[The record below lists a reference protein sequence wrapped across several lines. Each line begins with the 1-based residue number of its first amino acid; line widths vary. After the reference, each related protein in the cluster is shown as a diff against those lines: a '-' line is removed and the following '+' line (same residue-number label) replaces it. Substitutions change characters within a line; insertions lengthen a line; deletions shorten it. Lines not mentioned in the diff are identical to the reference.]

1 MIKNIVFDFGG
12 VIADISREQAVKAF
26 IRLGVKDA
34 DRILDKYH
42 QTGIFQELEE
52 GSLTE
57 EAYRNELGKLCGR
70 TLSWEEVQ
78 QAWLGFITGVDIR
91 KLEYLEMLRSEGYKL
106 YVLSNTNPY
115 VMGWACSE
123 RFSSEGKP
131 LTSYF
136 DTRTAHLRVHAVGC
150 RLSTERNFVRR
161 RWPIEHKHSKPTGYA
176 YLPT

>member
-70 TLSWEEVQ
+70 TLSWDC
-78 QAWLGFITGVDIR
+78 L
-91 KLEYLEMLRSEGYKL
+91 L
-106 YVLSNTNPY
+106 YTSPSPRDY
-115 VMGWACSE
+115 AASRMP
-123 RFSSEGKP
+123 SS
-131 LTSYF
+131 
-136 DTRTAHLRVHAVGC
+136 A
-150 RLSTERNFVRR
+150 
-161 RWPIEHKHSKPTGYA
+161 
-176 YLPT
+176 

>member
-57 EAYRNELGKLCGR
+57 EAYRNELGETMR
-70 TLSWEEVQ
+70 TY
-78 QAWLGFITGVDIR
+78 I
-91 KLEYLEMLRSEGYKL
+91 
-106 YVLSNTNPY
+106 
-115 VMGWACSE
+115 VMGGS
-123 RFSSEGKP
+123 
-131 LTSYF
+131 
-136 DTRTAHLRVHAVGC
+136 TAGMARLYHWC
-150 RLSTERNFVRR
+150 RYTEAGISGNV
-161 RWPIEHKHSKPTGYA
+161 T
-176 YLPT
+176 

>member
-91 KLEYLEMLRSEGYKL
+91 KLQYLEMLRSEGYKL

-136 DTRTAHLRVHAVGC
+136 DKLYLSYQVGC
-150 RLSTERNFVRR
+150 TNPNSASSSTCCRM
-161 RWPIEHKHSKPTGYA
+161 PA
-176 YLPT
+176 